1 MGRLSRVEALSDKH
15 NLESFSSGSEPLDN
29 WLRNSAPK
37 ALASQTARVF
47 VTHLDLDVKGYYA
60 LAASSIL
67 KATLPANRNKGLPRH
82 PIPMVL
88 LARLAVDK
96 SFQGQGVGQALV
108 ADAIERAAKI
118 SLNLGVFGLV
128 TNAKDEEAVRFYER
142 LQFFPSTSDPTL
154 MIFPLVTR

>member
-1 MGRLSRVEALSDKH
+1 
-15 NLESFSSGSEPLDN
+15 
-29 WLRNSAPK
+29 
-37 ALASQTARVF
+37 
-47 VTHLDLDVKGYYA
+47 
-60 LAASSIL
+60 
-67 KATLPANRNKGLPRH
+67 
-82 PIPMVL
+82 MVL

-96 SFQGQGVGQALV
+96 SIQGQGIGQALV

-154 MIFPLVTR
+154 MIFPLVTH